1 MNRKT
6 IPLAGCSAVAML
18 MLLPAMAKPLLGQ
31 ERGSVAKGA
40 REYGNLCGSCHNARS
55 PLERT
60 DRQWV
65 TIMNHMRVRANLT
78 GDQVRDVLAFLQA
91 TNTDPRERAP
101 LEGAGA
107 GAPTAGEPGELSSF
121 TPSTDV
127 AVIAEGERLLSQK
140 ACLGCHVI
148 GSQGGQLGP
157 SLNGVVQR
165 KGVEFVWQ
173 KVADPTINNATS
185 LMPNFGLSE
194 EEIAAIIAFLNTLD
208 GGDE

>member
-1 MNRKT
+1 MNGR
-6 IPLAGCSAVAML
+6 
-18 MLLPAMAKPLLGQ
+18 MLLESRWRTAAVLLLLSSVAGPLSAQ

-40 REYGNLCGSCHNARS
+40 RQYGAVCGSCHNARS

-107 GAPTAGEPGELSSF
+107 PAPAAGLPVSL
-121 TPSTDV
+121 TPSTDPEI
-127 AVIAEGERLLSQK
+127 IADGERLVSQK
-140 ACLGCHVI
+140 ACLGCHVV
-148 GSQGGQLGP
+148 GKQGGQVGP

>member
-1 MNRKT
+1 MNGR
-6 IPLAGCSAVAML
+6 
-18 MLLPAMAKPLLGQ
+18 MLLESRWRTAAVLLLLSSVAGPLSAQ

-40 REYGNLCGSCHNARS
+40 RQYGAVCGSCHNARS

-107 GAPTAGEPGELSSF
+107 TAPAAGLPVSL
-121 TPSTDV
+121 TPSTDPEI
-127 AVIAEGERLLSQK
+127 IADGERLVSQK
-140 ACLGCHVI
+140 ACLGCHVVRK
-148 GSQGGQLGP
+148 QGGQVGP

-185 LMPNFGLSE
+185 LMPNLGLSE